1 MTRAKTEQAGTA
13 PATEASLRFAI
24 CIPMLDEGA
33 TAVALLE
40 ACHAAAAPIGPLRDL
55 RDQ

>member
-13 PATEASLRFAI
+13 PATEASPRFAI

-40 ACHAAAAPIGPLRDL
+40 ACRAAALPIGPLRDL